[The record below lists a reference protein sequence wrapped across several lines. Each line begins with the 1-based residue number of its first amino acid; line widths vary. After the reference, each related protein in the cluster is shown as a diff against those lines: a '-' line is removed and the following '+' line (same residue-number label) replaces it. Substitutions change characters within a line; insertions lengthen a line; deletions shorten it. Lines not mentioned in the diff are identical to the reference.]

1 MNTQDVA
8 NSLNALCKLEVAAAA
23 VSSSGWA
30 GLAEAAGR
38 TAREMNPQNVAN
50 TLNALCKLEVVR
62 NLPAGLFPSSWDAY
76 NSHLTQ
82 MLRPTI
88 AVAAADGYLR

>member
-1 MNTQDVA
+1 MVRVA
-8 NSLNALCKLEVAAAA
+8 PGME
-23 VSSSGWA
+23 
-30 GLAEAAGR
+30 
-38 TAREMNPQNVAN
+38 PQHVAN
-50 TLNALCKLEVVR
+50 TWWAYATLD
-62 NLPAGLFPSSWDAY
+62 LFPSSWDAY